1 MSLKI
6 SKYNFRVL
14 NCDAVIDIVTEI
26 RRKHQNIGEFTSTL
40 KKLKG
45 KNTIRRSRKALY
57 LSRAWNENHKYV
69 IHSGWTSYENLCVG
83 HDKQYF
89 RWAIES
95 ALKLADQRGFKTV
108 CIPIIDYGIERFGLS
123 VITVEAVKEAMC
135 FLRYSDIDIT
145 LAITDPSADLSELGR
160 IARVCDYLDSKYCPK
175 PSDSI
180 QYSLP
185 PTPPKSKYS
194 DRDTNA
200 ATEALEE
207 RLSSLDESFSEALFK
222 LIDEKGIS
230 DVECYKRANIDRKL
244 FSKIRCDT
252 GYKPRKHTAFA
263 LAIALQL
270 DLAETE
276 KLLKTAGYAISHSEK
291 FDVIIEYF
299 ILNKNYNI
307 HEINDTLYAFD
318 QKLLGA

>member
-6 SKYNFRVL
+6 SKYNFQVF

-26 RRKHQNIGEFTSTL
+26 RRKHENIGEFTSTL
-40 KKLKG
+40 KKLNG
-45 KNTIRRSRKALY
+45 KKTIRRTRKALY
-57 LSRAWNENHKYV
+57 LSRAWNDNYKYV
-69 IHSGWTSYENLCVG
+69 IHSGWTSYENLCLG
-83 HDKQYF
+83 TDKQYF
-89 RWAIES
+89 RLAIES
-95 ALKLADQRGFKTV
+95 ALKLADQKGFKTV
-108 CIPIIDYGIERFGLS
+108 CIPIIDYEIKRFSVSLITIEA
-123 VITVEAVKEAMC
+123 IKEIMC
-135 FLRYSDIDIT
+135 FLRYSDMDIT
-145 LAITDPSADLSELGR
+145 LAVVDPAANISRLGR
-160 IARVCDYLDSKYCPK
+160 IARVCDYIDSKYRPK
-175 PSDSI
+175 PSDNI

-185 PTPPKSKYS
+185 PTPPKLKYS
-194 DRDTNA
+194 ERDTSA

-207 RLSSLDESFSEALFK
+207 RLSSLDESFSSALFK

-244 FSKIRCDT
+244 FSKIRCDA

-291 FDVIIEYF
+291 SDVIIEYF
-299 ILNKNYNI
+299 IINKNYNI
-307 HEINDTLYAFD
+307 HEINETLYAFD
-318 QKLLGA
+318 ERLLGA